1 MFQVIHKWRKQA
13 IRTKLL
19 IISPILIIITS
30 IIGVWA
36 INLASHEPSSDIT
49 HFFVGTGLH
58 IKDEEVYANGTINFS
73 VYCKV
78 TVSGG
83 YAIPEGIL
91 YNITQTF
98 VCSENDLLEF
108 DKSIGDIQDITNVT
122 IVSGDIFLEAA
133 ETVTIR
139 FQTSFPLQSGINVYI
154 GVLAEGPSGYRRWD
168 LYTPVLPP

>member
-1 MFQVIHKWRKQA
+1 MELWSSLFQVIHKWRKQA

-91 YNITQTF
+91 YNITQTCHNCICRYLPRSCRNGNHSISNLF
-98 VCSENDLLEF
+98 SSSIR
-108 DKSIGDIQDITNVT
+108 DKRVHRG
-122 IVSGDIFLEAA
+122 VSWGPLGLSSMGSLYASS
-133 ETVTIR
+133 
-139 FQTSFPLQSGINVYI
+139 TSLDRSSRVILNT
-154 GVLAEGPSGYRRWD
+154 
-168 LYTPVLPP
+168 LYF